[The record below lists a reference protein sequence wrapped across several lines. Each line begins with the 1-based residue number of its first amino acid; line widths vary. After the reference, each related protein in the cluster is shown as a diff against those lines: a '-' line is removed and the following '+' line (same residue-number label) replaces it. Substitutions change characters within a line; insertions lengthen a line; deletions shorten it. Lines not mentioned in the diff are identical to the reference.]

1 MDKTTNKET
10 QGQNQNKVSRDE
22 VAQRAYQ
29 LWVAAG
35 QPAGRDLE
43 YWLQAEAE
51 LLAARQSDRSPEVGG
66 LRASPKRETTP
77 PPAASTPGPEAKKP
91 QNCNARA
98 PLGAVGSSSSPS
110 VGREKIYEHE
120 NEPGNA
126 TVR

>member
-1 MDKTTNKET
+1 MKTTTNKET

-35 QPAGRDLE
+35 QPIGRDME

-51 LLAARQSDRSPEVGG
+51 LLAAMQSGRSPEVGG
-66 LRASPKRETTP
+66 SRASPKHGTTP
-77 PPAASTPGPEAKKP
+77 PPAASAPGPEAKQP

-98 PLGAVGSSSSPS
+98 PLGAVAHQA
-110 VGREKIYEHE
+110 R
-120 NEPGNA
+120 
-126 TVR
+126 RR